1 MAWKFDPTWEDIAK
15 DKTPDEEPMPSMRQ
29 LVQALRGELDLR
41 ARQIEA
47 LRERVRSL
55 ETTRN
60 PEGWEEDWPSS

>member
-1 MAWKFDPTWEDIAK
+1 VGWKFDPTWEDIAK
-15 DKTPDEEPMPSMRQ
+15 DSAPDEEPMPSMRQ
-29 LVQALRGELDLR
+29 LVKALRGELGLR

-55 ETTRN
+55 EATRN